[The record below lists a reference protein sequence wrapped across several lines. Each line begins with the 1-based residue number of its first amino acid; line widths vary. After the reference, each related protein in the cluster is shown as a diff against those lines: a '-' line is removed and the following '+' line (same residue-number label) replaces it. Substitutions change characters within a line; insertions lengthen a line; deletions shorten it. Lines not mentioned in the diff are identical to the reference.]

1 MLDLHVKSCNWVSVS
16 SQRQSFKGEV
26 QSLSH
31 VHTTVVGAAGTSL
44 RKEGYGKA
52 DKPMGSQGNVRKYN
66 ELRRQKLWQ
75 RKRTQAMSGLWM
87 MRCLFKRVAFDG

>member
-16 SQRQSFKGEV
+16 SQCQSVKGEV

-44 RKEGYGKA
+44 SKEGYGKA

-66 ELRRQKLWQ
+66 
-75 RKRTQAMSGLWM
+75 
-87 MRCLFKRVAFDG
+87 